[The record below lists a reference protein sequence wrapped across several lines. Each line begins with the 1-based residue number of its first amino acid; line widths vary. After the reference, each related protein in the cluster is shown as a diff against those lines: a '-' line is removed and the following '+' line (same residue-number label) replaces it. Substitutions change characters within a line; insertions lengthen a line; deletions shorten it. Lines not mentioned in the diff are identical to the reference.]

1 VQIYQASQLYDVIA
15 SLYFP
20 LNPGIYNGTVPG
32 GQNSLTIQNASF
44 WQFQYQD
51 PVNGTITIPPYTTVA
66 FTVNPGQAYTITPQW
81 ALVDT
86 AVTGVLV
93 LPYGWLPADVS
104 VSGNYSPIALAPSVT
119 NTWPYVQSPVTVAG
133 EFGPQQ
139 NDVEIQPRPPQLS
152 APVLNTSGI
161 ASGATLSLIA
171 GVAGQ
176 AIRLRKMATVQLTS
190 VAAQY
195 LFESTISHILAAALN
210 TNTFLVGTDAPD
222 VISYDFEGFALP
234 VGEGFQIRNTF
245 TATGPSLNI
254 PLLTA
259 DRY

>member
-1 VQIYQASQLYDVIA
+1 MQIYQASQLYDVIA

-81 ALVDT
+81 ALVDI

-93 LPYGWLPADVS
+93 LPYGWVPTDVS

-133 EFGPQQ
+133 EFGPNA
-139 NDVEIQPRPPQLS
+139 NDVEVQMRPPQQIVALS
-152 APVLNTSGI
+152 I
-161 ASGATLSLIA
+161 AGSAVIVA
-171 GVAGQ
+171 GVAGES
-176 AIRLRKMATVQLTS
+176 IRLRKMSWQGYVTPTAANFGAFGAWDGAVLTPYISWNEIINS
-190 VAAQY
+190 VH
-195 LFESTISHILAAALN
+195 F
-210 TNTFLVGTDAPD
+210 F
-222 VISYDFEGFALP
+222 DFDGFALP
-234 VGEGFQIRNTF
+234 IGQSFYYQDQGGAADINGV
-245 TATGPSLNI
+245 
-254 PLLTA
+254 LTY
-259 DRY
+259 DKF

>member
-51 PVNGTITIPPYTTVA
+51 PVNGTITIPPYTMVA

-133 EFGPQQ
+133 EFGPSQA
-139 NDVEIQPRPPQLS
+139 DVEVQMRPPQQSKFLNAVGLAGGAQVTVVAGVSGQSIRVRQISLS
-152 APVLNTSGI
+152 WSTAIATVYNFQGGTSGI
-161 ASGATLSLIA
+161 QVLGFN
-171 GVAGQ
+171 VD
-176 AIRLRKMATVQLTS
+176 S
-190 VAAQY
+190 VAELPQPPWDLQGLVLAPGEA
-195 LFESTISHILAAALN
+195 LILK
-210 TNTFLVGTDAPD
+210 NTFGTNGPAYWGNLT
-222 VISYDFEGFALP
+222 YDQF
-234 VGEGFQIRNTF
+234 
-245 TATGPSLNI
+245 
-254 PLLTA
+254 
-259 DRY
+259 